1 MKLTVIGSSSKG
13 NAYLLENDQEAL
25 LIECGVRFFEIK
37 KALNF
42 KISKLAGCIISHEH
56 GDHCKGVVE
65 AMNAG
70 VSVYSSFKTHEAMKT
85 DTHHRAKFLHRHIM
99 QKIGGFEVIGY
110 DVKHDAADPFCYLIR
125 HADCGVVLF
134 LTDTYYCEY
143 NFKGLNHVIIEANYS
158 EDIID
163 ARMSGTDKA
172 FLRDRVIQSHMS
184 LDTCKKTLQ
193 AYDLSQVRNVVLI
206 HLSDGNSNEDR
217 VKREIQEATGKLVHV
232 ADAGL
237 TIDFNL
243 QPY

>member
-1 MKLTVIGSSSKG
+1 MKLSVIGSSSKG
-13 NAYLLENDQEAL
+13 NAYLLQNDREAL
-25 LIECGVRFFEIK
+25 LIDCGVRFHEIK

-42 KISKLAGCIISHEH
+42 KIGKLAGCIITHEH

-70 VSVYSSFKTHEAMKT
+70 VSVYSSFKTHEAMRT
-85 DTHHRAKFLHRHIM
+85 DTHHRAKFLHRHIK
-99 QKIGGFEVIGY
+99 QQIGGFEVIGY

-158 EDIID
+158 EDIIES
-163 ARMSGTDKA
+163 RLSGDRA
-172 FLRDRVIQSHMS
+172 FLRDRVLQSHMS

-193 AYDLSQVRNVVLI
+193 SYDLSQVQNIVLI
-206 HLSDGNSNEDR
+206 HLSDGNSNEER

-232 ADAGL
+232 ADAGME
-237 TIDFNL
+237 IDFNL
-243 QPY
+243 KPY